1 MTSVEF
7 HFNAPDR
14 LQAVCRLAAQALAR
28 GERLLVYAP
37 EAELASRLD
46 RLMWTWPATG
56 FVPHCP
62 VDDAL
67 APQTPVLIARDE
79 QAPADVRV
87 LVNLAADCPPHFAR
101 FERLVEVVG
110 LDEAEREAGRER
122 YRQYKARGY
131 GIKNHDL
138 ARQDG

>member
-1 MTSVEF
+1 MTTIEF

-14 LQAVCRLAAQALAR
+14 LQAVCRLAAQSLTQ
-28 GERLLVYAP
+28 GERVLVFAP
-37 EAELASRLD
+37 EPELASRLD

-56 FVPHCP
+56 FVPHCALE
-62 VDDAL
+62 DSL
-67 APQTPVLIARDE
+67 APDTPVLIARDE

-110 LDEAEREAGRER
+110 LEEAEREAGRNR

-131 GIKNHDL
+131 AIRNHDL
-138 ARQDG
+138 AQSDG